1 MQATKIKVR
10 TIEPEAKKIKVF
22 HFKKTPKTYELVE
35 DFAEMKGIGEWQAR
49 FTLQQM
55 TDRQKWQAAH
65 QIAEYKE
72 AMNA

>member
-1 MQATKIKVR
+1 MSKKINYKV
-10 TIEPEAKKIKVF
+10 IEPESIKVKVF
-22 HFKKTPKTYELVE
+22 HFDRTPKTHQLVE

-55 TDRQKWQAAH
+55 TDRQKWQVAH